1 MINDKIR
8 IANDTTSSNYQ
19 SYAKKANH
27 EKSAEAIVPYVVDD
41 IREGLNLR
49 RC

>member
-27 EKSAEAIVPYVVDD
+27 EKSAKAIVPNT
-41 IREGLNLR
+41 R
-49 RC
+49 